1 MFLFGNHRLPGFGC
15 CSDCVC
21 FPSQDREKEELVCHV
36 GITIRITRSLGQDT
50 ASGGEYAVIP
60 ALQRFGKC
68 DVLV

>member
-1 MFLFGNHRLPGFGC
+1 M
-15 CSDCVC
+15 C